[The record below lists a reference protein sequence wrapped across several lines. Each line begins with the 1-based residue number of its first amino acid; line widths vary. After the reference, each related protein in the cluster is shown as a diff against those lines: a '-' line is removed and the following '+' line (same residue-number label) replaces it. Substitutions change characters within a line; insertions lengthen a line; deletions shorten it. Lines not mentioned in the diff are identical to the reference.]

1 MEAVVIQPRTKS
13 DLRFLMDFAKRI
25 GVSAHTVDAEELTDA
40 RFVSLIEQ
48 GLQTPSVSRDEI
60 MNALHP

>member
-40 RFVSLIEQ
+40 HFVSLIEQ

-60 MNALHP
+60 MNALRP